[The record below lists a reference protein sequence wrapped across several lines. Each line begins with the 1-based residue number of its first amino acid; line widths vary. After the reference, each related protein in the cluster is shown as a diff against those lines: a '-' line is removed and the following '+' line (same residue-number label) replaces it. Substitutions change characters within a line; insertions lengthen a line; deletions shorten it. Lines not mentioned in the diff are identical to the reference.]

1 MITGLLLVSLI
12 MAPVSTFKDVPVVTD
27 INGKEH
33 VGILVSEENY
43 RKFLQLKID
52 TDAKIA
58 ECNVDKKV
66 CTQVRDTYKGSV
78 AELKKV
84 IEKRDSWFS
93 RNRGVL
99 GLVTGLMIGT
109 GLSVGIVH
117 AVYQK

>member
-12 MAPVSTFKDVPVVTD
+12 MAPVSSFKDVPVVTEVD
-27 INGKEH
+27 GKEH

-66 CTQVRDTYKGSV
+66 CTQVQETYKLSV
-78 AELKKV
+78 TKLEEQLKKNN
-84 IEKRDSWFS
+84 SWFD
-93 RNRGVL
+93 RNRGTL
-99 GLVTGLMIGT
+99 GLLTGLVIGT
-109 GLSVGIVH
+109 GVSIGIVH

>member
-12 MAPVSTFKDVPVVTD
+12 MAPVSTFTDVPTVTEID
-27 INGKEH
+27 GKEH

-58 ECNVDKKV
+58 ECSVDKKV
-66 CTQVRDTYKGSV
+66 CNQISETYKLSIDD
-78 AELKKV
+78 LKKV

-99 GLVTGLMIGT
+99 GVVTGLVIGT